1 MLALPRNLTFARYP
15 NDFAKSRADNFQQ
28 RLRRMPRR
36 CEISLRDGAWI
47 SAGSPAT
54 GVTFEECDRS
64 GLVRRTGSVYCSDR
78 ILGPF
83 PWSGVV
89 VTPVVVSKTNGTP
102 GLRLGVSFS
111 DGLLR
116 LPHHQRVAQAHP
128 VPSWAQPNNLVS
140 VLAFKRIDGRTS
152 QLGGLL
158 ERHDAF
164 ELELG

>member
-1 MLALPRNLTFARYP
+1 
-15 NDFAKSRADNFQQ
+15 
-28 RLRRMPRR
+28 
-36 CEISLRDGAWI
+36 
-47 SAGSPAT
+47 
-54 GVTFEECDRS
+54 
-64 GLVRRTGSVYCSDR
+64 
-78 ILGPF
+78 
-83 PWSGVV
+83 V

-111 DGLLR
+111 DGLR

-128 VPSWAQPNNLVS
+128 VPSWAQSNNLVW
-140 VLAFKRIDGRTS
+140 VPAFKRIDRRTS